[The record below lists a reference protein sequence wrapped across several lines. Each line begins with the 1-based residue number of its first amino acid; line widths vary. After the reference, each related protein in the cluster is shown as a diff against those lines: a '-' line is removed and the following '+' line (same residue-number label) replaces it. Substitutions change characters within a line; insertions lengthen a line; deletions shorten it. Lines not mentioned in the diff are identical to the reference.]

1 MENQTRFNLNYA
13 IESWLQEL
21 AAQTSLTAEVR
32 RELETHLRDAVAG
45 FQQHGA
51 NDEES
56 FWLARRRIGQPER
69 LGEEFEKSTRQH
81 SGATGCFG
89 WCSGVWS
96 FLCGRISSVVF
107 HSIIGWIMDIYKQ
120 VESLSV
126 PHALRAGDICRRT
139 RVRARE
145 RLRSARPRVETE
157 KRPGNSL
164 ARIGEANWR
173 TPLSQQRSGAR
184 GLGLSALR

>member
-69 LGEEFEKSTRQH
+69 LGEEFEK
-81 SGATGCFG
+81 
-89 WCSGVWS
+89 
-96 FLCGRISSVVF
+96 I
-107 HSIIGWIMDIYKQ
+107 D
-120 VESLSV
+120 
-126 PHALRAGDICRRT
+126 P
-139 RVRARE
+139 
-145 RLRSARPRVETE
+145 
-157 KRPGNSL
+157 
-164 ARIGEANWR
+164 
-173 TPLSQQRSGAR
+173 
-184 GLGLSALR
+184 SALWRNRVFWMVLGCLVFSLWTNLISCISLHHLLDNGYL